1 MKKLKQG
8 LLLAVLL
15 LLGAYVT
22 IPLIK
27 QQRENWRYDE
37 LNELYNSTGYD
48 YLYTE
53 SIPDFDSN
61 DLVMLGAFQ
70 DGDGYKLVTACV
82 PAEGEPA
89 LYESPLFRAE
99 TGDPATEVWYG
110 IGGIEANPQLIL
122 MLKEQNP
129 RCRVLELDGAE
140 HRNHG
145 NLQDIPIDFSYT
157 DLNGLP
163 DSNNCVTVSPCS
175 VENVELEF
183 ETGFNMIENNAS
195 DVLET
200 SEKMDEVQQLY
211 LKFPIDLTEALART
225 GW

>member
-122 MLKEQNP
+122 MLKEQDP
-129 RCRVLELDGAE
+129 SLPGSGTGRSRAPQSWQSPGYS
-140 HRNHG
+140 HRFFLHG
-145 NLQDIPIDFSYT
+145 
-157 DLNGLP
+157 
-163 DSNNCVTVSPCS
+163 
-175 VENVELEF
+175 
-183 ETGFNMIENNAS
+183 
-195 DVLET
+195 
-200 SEKMDEVQQLY
+200 SERPARQQ
-211 LKFPIDLTEALART
+211 
-225 GW
+225 

>member
-1 MKKLKQG
+1 M
-8 LLLAVLL
+8 L

-110 IGGIEANPQLIL
+110 VGGNAQEPQLL
-122 MLKEQNP
+122 LYLDEDDP
-129 RCRVLELDGAE
+129 LCRSMELDGAD
-140 HRNHG
+140 HRSMSYI
-145 NLQDIPIDFSYT
+145 QDIFVDTMLT
-157 DLNGLP
+157 DLNGLV
-163 DSNNCVTVSPCS
+163 DNKNCLTVSLFAAEG
-175 VENVELEF
+175 VDF
-183 ETGFNMIENNAS
+183 EIKPGFNMVENMAP
-195 DVLET
+195 DVLT
-200 SEKMDEVQQLY
+200 ASEELNKDKQLY
-211 LKFPIDLTEALART
+211 LQFSIDLTEALART

>member
-27 QQRENWRYDE
+27 QQKEDWRYDE

-53 SIPDFDSN
+53 GIPDFDSN

-129 RCRVLELDGAE
+129 RCRVL
-140 HRNHG
+140 
-145 NLQDIPIDFSYT
+145 
-157 DLNGLP
+157 
-163 DSNNCVTVSPCS
+163 
-175 VENVELEF
+175 
-183 ETGFNMIENNAS
+183 
-195 DVLET
+195 
-200 SEKMDEVQQLY
+200 
-211 LKFPIDLTEALART
+211 
-225 GW
+225 